1 MRRRGR
7 QEPPVVL
14 PADGEI
20 PLGTKIRARR
30 QQLGL
35 SISDMGRLIGQYD
48 RSHLSHVEVGRVQPN
63 DALVQKIA
71 KALNIDP
78 TELRQ
83 ASREQVLS
91 WCGDAFERASDE
103 LGKNVAQALNT
114 GSWERRHALRAQVL
128 RWLKDQEGQST
139 GPVLGQN
146 GDLTIGQQVDVALQ
160 GLQLHPEQERP
171 FVQALLLYVITLAD
185 LARLRDA
192 TEGGGA
198 SMPNEAKIRP

>member
-20 PLGTKIRARR
+20 PFGTKIRARR

-35 SISDMGRLIGQYD
+35 SITDMGRLIGQYD
-48 RSHLSHVEVGRVQPN
+48 RSHLSQVEVGRVQPN

-71 KALNIDP
+71 TALNIDP
-78 TELRQ
+78 SELRQ
-83 ASREQVLS
+83 ASREQVLG
-91 WCGDAFERASDE
+91 WCEDAFERTSE
-103 LGKNVAQALNT
+103 GLGKSVAQALNT

-139 GPVLGQN
+139 GPALGKN
-146 GDLTIGQQVDVALQ
+146 GDLTIGQQVDAALQ

-171 FVQALLLYVITLAD
+171 FVQALLLYVMTLAD

-192 TEGGGA
+192 TEGGGVSKHDKA
-198 SMPNEAKIRP
+198 QTRP